1 LGRGIADKKERGDLS
16 HSVAVGLFEAC
27 GRSHAEGRQL
37 SLKNRGKWERGRG
50 YDDGGGMPPGYSTS
64 LRSKGG
70 KRRSRSR
77 GIAGPVIIVCALVA
91 MLVAADYWVNS
102 GKIHSGVEVGSVALG
117 GQTPAAARDIVR
129 DRAMG
134 PLKEIEFSGP
144 ERFTRTAGQMGV
156 DFNVNETVEKAYAV
170 GREGSIVERISE
182 RLRSAFGGVTI
193 APDIDYRPGQ
203 ARAQVREI
211 ATQVD
216 HQPRE
221 ANVKVYGS
229 EVEVTESR
237 DGYELNPA
245 ATMAS
250 VDRAVDGMT
259 GKARLVGDVLEPS
272 VNTTEAETAAKKA
285 RGALSEQLVL
295 KAEGKEWT
303 ISPADLGST
312 LDVAGQDG
320 KLDVSLN
327 RGRLDGVLANNVY
340 NDLTVKPKEAS
351 YGFDGNGN
359 VTVNP
364 SREGQT
370 VEGEKLLDSIEGG
383 LFEGKREYD
392 VPIAIDK
399 PQYTTAELES
409 MKPTELQGT
418 YKTNYTATTDQGQER
433 VSNLKTASNAVNGT
447 FVAPGEIF
455 SMVEHVQDLDYND
468 AHVIVDSEEKT
479 AEGGG
484 LCQVTSTLYNA
495 VLYAGLP
502 VVERQPHDSQLP
514 YIRPG
519 MDATVWYGD
528 TSTTVDDTDM
538 KFKNNTDGYVLLQE
552 YVADDGY
559 MYANVYGVPDNVEVE
574 MSSEKVWMTEDAS
587 EWVTHYTRS
596 KDGKV
601 VYKDSW
607 NSEYSA
613 LYDDKGKKI
622 PTPIVPI
629 AEIDGTYLGPEF

>member
-1 LGRGIADKKERGDLS
+1 M
-16 HSVAVGLFEAC
+16 
-27 GRSHAEGRQL
+27 
-37 SLKNRGKWERGRG
+37 SLKNRGKRERRRD
-50 YDDGGGMPPGYSTS
+50 YDGGGLPPDYSTS
-64 LRSKGG
+64 LRSTGG
-70 KRRSRSR
+70 KSRSRSR

-91 MLVAADYWVNS
+91 VLVAADYWVNS
-102 GKIHSGVEVGSVALG
+102 GKIHRGVEVGSVALG
-117 GQTPAAARDIVR
+117 GQTPVAARDIVR

-144 ERFTRTAGQMGV
+144 ERFSRTAGQMGV
-156 DFNVNETVEKAYAV
+156 DFNVGETVDKAYAV
-170 GREGSIVERISE
+170 GREGNIVERLSE
-182 RLRSAFGGVTI
+182 RLRSVFGGVTI
-193 APDIDYRPGQ
+193 APDIDYRPAQ

-216 HQPRE
+216 HEPRE
-221 ANVKVYGS
+221 ASVKVYGA

-237 DGYELNPA
+237 DGYKLNPA

-250 VDRAVDGMT
+250 VDRAIDGMS

-272 VNTTEAETAAKKA
+272 VNTAEAEAAAKKA
-285 RGALSEQLVL
+285 RGAVSEQLVL
-295 KAEGKEWT
+295 KADGKSWMV
-303 ISPADLGST
+303 SPADLGST
-312 LDVAGQDG
+312 LDVTRQDG
-320 KLDVSLN
+320 KIDVSLN
-327 RGRLDGVLANNVY
+327 RDRMDGVLANVY

-351 YGFDGNGN
+351 YDFDGSGN
-359 VTVNP
+359 VVVSP

-383 LFEGKREYD
+383 LFEGKREYA
-392 VPIAIDK
+392 VGLVIDK
-399 PQYTTAELES
+399 PTYTTAELES

-418 YKTNYTATTDQGQER
+418 YKTNYTATTDQGAGRAE
-433 VSNLKTASNAVNGT
+433 NLEIASNAVNGT
-447 FVAPGEIF
+447 FLAPGEVF

-468 AHVIVDSEEKT
+468 AHVIIDSEEET

-502 VVERQPHDSQLP
+502 VIERQPHDSQLP

-528 TSTTVDDTDM
+528 TTTTVDDTDM
-538 KFKNNTDGYVLLQE
+538 KFKNTTDGYVLLQE

-559 MYANVYGVPDNVEVE
+559 IYANVYGVPDNIEVE
-574 MSSEKVWMTEDAS
+574 MSSEEVWMTEDAS
-587 EWVTHYTRS
+587 QWITHYTRT
-596 KDGKV
+596 KNGEV
-601 VYKDSW
+601 VYEDSW
-607 NSEYSA
+607 KSDYNA

-622 PTPIVPI
+622 PTPKVPI
-629 AEIDGTYLGPEF
+629 AEINGTYNGVDFSSLE

>member
-1 LGRGIADKKERGDLS
+1 M
-16 HSVAVGLFEAC
+16 
-27 GRSHAEGRQL
+27 
-37 SLKNRGKWERGRG
+37 SLKNRGKRERRRG
-50 YDDGGGMPPGYSTS
+50 YDGGDMPPDLSTS
-64 LRSKGG
+64 LRSTGG

-91 MLVAADYWVNS
+91 VLMAADYWVNS
-102 GKIHSGVEVGSVALG
+102 GKIHRGVEVGSVALG
-117 GQTPAAARDIVR
+117 GQSPAEAQKIVR
-129 DRAMG
+129 DQAMG

-156 DFNVNETVEKAYAV
+156 KFNVEETVEKAYAV
-170 GREGSIVERISE
+170 GREGSIVERLSE

-193 APDIDYRPGQ
+193 APDIDYRPDQ

-216 HQPRE
+216 YQPRE
-221 ANVKVYGS
+221 ADVKIFGS

-250 VDRAVDGMT
+250 VDRAVDGMS
-259 GKARLVGDVLEPS
+259 GKARLVGDVLEPG
-272 VNTTEAETAAKKA
+272 VNTAEAETAAKKA

-295 KAEGKEWT
+295 KAEGKSWT
-303 ISPADLGST
+303 ISPAELGST
-312 LDVAGQDG
+312 LDVTRQDG

-327 RGRLDGVLANNVY
+327 RDRLDGVLANVY

-351 YGFDGNGN
+351 YDFDGNDA
-359 VTVNP
+359 VVVSA
-364 SREGQT
+364 SREGRT
-370 VEGEKLLDSIEGG
+370 VEGEKLLTSIENG

-392 VPIAIDK
+392 VPVIVDK

-418 YKTNYTATTDQGQER
+418 YKTNYTATTDQGNER
-433 VSNLKTASNAVNGT
+433 AENLETASNAVNGT
-447 FVAPGEIF
+447 FLAPGETF
-455 SMVEHVQDLDYND
+455 SMVQHVQNLDYHD
-468 AHVIVDSEEKT
+468 AHVIIDSEEET

-528 TSTTVDDTDM
+528 TTTTVDDTDM
-538 KFKNNTDGYVLLQE
+538 KFKNTTDGYILLQE

-559 MYANVYGVPDNVEVE
+559 IYANVYGVPDNVEVE

-601 VYKDSW
+601 VYRDSW

-622 PTPIVPI
+622 PTPQVPI
-629 AEIDGTYLGPEF
+629 SEVDGTYLGPEF